1 MPPRPL
7 LPRILILLSV
17 SALLGLLTY
26 GVVHN
31 LKFNANP
38 LDLLPKNLPEVA
50 GLKIYQDSFASQ
62 HDIIVALR
70 PEDPADGEPAAR
82 SLAEALEPLVPTD
95 IRRISWRQ
103 PFFADAPQV
112 STAADPD
119 LDPTLEPFDEPA
131 EVLNPDAG
139 ELIAF
144 VWMNQEHQQMERLI
158 QRLDNGASAQLFDD
172 NLSALENAITAD
184 DLALAGFGYDPLG
197 LLHPPGQDNV
207 RFEDGNSNR
216 IRFATDDGTLRVV
229 LIEAAGKNMYD
240 YKRTSAWAERIRTA
254 VNAWHETSPYKDT
267 IAVEITGRAQ
277 YISEVSLAMVNE
289 MNSSIFITAGI
300 ILALFWCMYRRILPL
315 VYLMVALF
323 ITFVVTLGI
332 GSLLFAELSAM
343 SVGFAAILIGLAVDY
358 GFVIFQESLEGE
370 STCPRDLRRRLF
382 RPIAWAALTTVVVFL
397 GLNLSSLPGAAQLG
411 TMVAIGI
418 TAGATTMLLLFTWLI
433 SRFCRKP
440 PAHAPA
446 IVSDSITGAPWPGRR
461 WIALVTGSIIAI
473 SITVLTINGLP
484 VITKSP
490 EAVRPKSS
498 KIWKGYEEIMER
510 LSDKADSIMVIAAGA
525 DKTVVAERLQWIEQ
539 EVTEMKR
546 EGFAV
551 DKWLLPTA
559 LWPHPERLR
568 ANIANAQTLAAM
580 KDRLNEEAI
589 AASFDETSMRF
600 TNEVLDSWE
609 TFAKA
614 GDQAF
619 PNNAVSQ
626 WITDKV
632 FSFEGNELAA
642 AGSIHL
648 TRGCTD
654 EQAEKIIKRLTVGE
668 RGNVNGIYLASWEHL
683 SPAIGRLIEHD
694 FYYTILPITGVI
706 VLMLWIVFRDARGTL
721 LSLATLFVSGLLH
734 LTFMSLMGAEWNI
747 INIVAIPLLLGAG
760 IDYSIHMQLAI
771 RRSGNARLSQ
781 HNLGSALLLCGVST
795 AVGFGSRAFSSNTG
809 LSTLGLVCAV
819 GILTTML
826 VSVFLLPGW
835 CAIGKKETA

>member
-1 MPPRPL
+1 
-7 LPRILILLSV
+7 V
-17 SALLGLLTY
+17 SARPQAK
-26 GVVHN
+26 VV
-31 LKFNANP
+31 
-38 LDLLPKNLPEVA
+38 
-50 GLKIYQDSFASQ
+50 S
-62 HDIIVALR
+62 
-70 PEDPADGEPAAR
+70 
-82 SLAEALEPLVPTD
+82 
-95 IRRISWRQ
+95 
-103 PFFADAPQV
+103 
-112 STAADPD
+112 PD
-119 LDPTLEPFDEPA
+119 
-131 EVLNPDAG
+131 
-139 ELIAF
+139 
-144 VWMNQEHQQMERLI
+144 R
-158 QRLDNGASAQLFDD
+158 
-172 NLSALENAITAD
+172 
-184 DLALAGFGYDPLG
+184 
-197 LLHPPGQDNV
+197 
-207 RFEDGNSNR
+207 
-216 IRFATDDGTLRVV
+216 
-229 LIEAAGKNMYD
+229 
-240 YKRTSAWAERIRTA
+240 
-254 VNAWHETSPYKDT
+254 
-267 IAVEITGRAQ
+267 
-277 YISEVSLAMVNE
+277 
-289 MNSSIFITAGI
+289 
-300 ILALFWCMYRRILPL
+300 
-315 VYLMVALF
+315 
-323 ITFVVTLGI
+323 
-332 GSLLFAELSAM
+332 
-343 SVGFAAILIGLAVDY
+343 
-358 GFVIFQESLEGE
+358 
-370 STCPRDLRRRLF
+370 
-382 RPIAWAALTTVVVFL
+382 VVVFL

-795 AVGFGSRAFSSNTG
+795 AVGFGSLAFSSNTG

>member
-26 GVVHN
+26 VVVHN

-70 PEDPADGEPAAR
+70 PKNPADGELAAR

-95 IRRISWRQ
+95 IHRISWRQ
-103 PFFADAPQV
+103 PFFADAPGLAE
-112 STAADPD
+112 TEDPT
-119 LDPTLEPFDEPA
+119 LDPTLEPIDESA

-139 ELIAF
+139 ELISF
-144 VWMNQEHQQMERLI
+144 VWMNQHPDKM
-158 QRLDNGASAQLFDD
+158 AQLVEKLSEGSSARLFEE
-172 NLSALENAITAD
+172 NLSALENAMTAD
-184 DLALAGFGYDPLG
+184 DMAKAGFGYDPLG
-197 LLHPPGQDNV
+197 LLHPPEQDNV

-216 IRFATDDGTLRVV
+216 IRFATEDGTLRVV

-240 YKRTSAWAERIRTA
+240 YRRTSAWAERIRTA
-254 VNAWHETSPYKDT
+254 VIAWHENSPYKDS
-267 IAVEITGRAQ
+267 IAVEVTGRAP
-277 YISEVSLAMVNE
+277 YIAEVSLAMVSE
-289 MNSSIFITAGI
+289 MNTSIFVTAGI
-300 ILALFWCMYRRILPL
+300 ILALFWIMYRRILPL

-323 ITFVVTLGI
+323 ITFVLTLGI
-332 GSLLFAELSAM
+332 GGLIFSELSAM

-358 GFVIFQESLEGE
+358 GFVIFQDSIEEE

-446 IVSDSITGAPWPGRR
+446 IVDDGIEGAPWPGRR
-461 WIALVTGSIIAI
+461 GIALVTGTIIAI
-473 SITVLTINGLP
+473 SVTVLTINGLP

-490 EAVRPKSS
+490 DAVRPRSS
-498 KIWKGYEEIMER
+498 KIWKGYEEIMDR
-510 LSDKADSIMVIAAGA
+510 LSSKADSIMVIAAGA
-525 DKTVVAERLQWIEQ
+525 DKTAVAERLQWIEQ
-539 EVTEMKR
+539 EVLRMKQD
-546 EGFAV
+546 GLAV
-551 DKWLLPTA
+551 DNWMLPTA

-568 ANIANAQTLAAM
+568 ANVANARILAGM
-580 KDRLNEEAI
+580 KDRLNDEA
-589 AASFDETSMRF
+589 AAAFFDETSMRF
-600 TNEVLDSWE
+600 TNEVLDSWGK
-609 TFAKA
+609 FADV

-619 PNNAVSQ
+619 PHNAVSQ

-632 FSFEGNELAA
+632 FSFDGNEMAA
-642 AGSIHL
+642 AGSIRL
-648 TRGCTD
+648 TNGCTD
-654 EQAEKIIKRLTVGE
+654 EQAEAIIERLTVGK
-668 RGNVNGIYLASWEHL
+668 NGDVSGVYLANWNHL
-683 SPAIGRLIEHD
+683 SPAIGRLIQHD
-694 FYYTILPITGVI
+694 FYYTILPIAGVI
-706 VLMLWIVFRDARGTL
+706 VLMLWVVFRDTKGTL
-721 LSLATLFVSGLLH
+721 LSIATLGVSGLLH
-734 LTFMSLMGAEWNI
+734 LTFMSLLGAEWNI

-760 IDYSIHMQLAI
+760 LDYSIHMQLAI
-771 RRSGNARLSQ
+771 RRTGNARLSQ
-781 HNLGSALLLCGVST
+781 HNLGRALLLCGVST
-795 AVGFGSRAFSSNTG
+795 AVGFGSLAFSSNTG
-809 LSTLGLVCAV
+809 LSTLGIVCAM

-835 CAIGKKETA
+835 CSIGNRKVS

>member
-17 SALLGLLTY
+17 SVLLGLLTY
-26 GVVHN
+26 AVVHN

-95 IRRISWRQ
+95 IRRVSWRQ
-103 PFFADAPQV
+103 PFSADATEV
-112 STAADPD
+112 SGTDDAT
-119 LDPTLEPFDEPA
+119 LDPTLESIDEPA
-131 EVLNPDAG
+131 EILNPEAG

-144 VWMNQEHQQMERLI
+144 VWMNQEHEQMERLI
-158 QRLDNGASAQLFDD
+158 ERLESGASSQLFED
-172 NLSALENAITAD
+172 NLRSLENAVTAD
-184 DLALAGFGYDPLG
+184 DLAQAGFGYDPLG
-197 LLHPPGQDNV
+197 LLHLPGQDNV
-207 RFEDGNSNR
+207 RFEEGNSNR
-216 IRFATDDGTLRVV
+216 IQFATDDGTLRVV
-229 LIEAAGKNMYD
+229 LIEAAGNNMYD
-240 YKRTSAWAERIRTA
+240 YQRTSAWAERIRTA
-254 VNAWHETSPYKDT
+254 VNAWHKTSPYKDS
-267 IAVEITGRAQ
+267 IAVEVTGRAP
-277 YISEVSLAMVNE
+277 YISEVSLAMVSE
-289 MNSSIFITAGI
+289 MNSSIFVTAGI
-300 ILALFWCMYRRILPL
+300 ILALFWGMYRRILPL

-332 GSLLFAELSAM
+332 GSLLFSELSAL
-343 SVGFAAILIGLAVDY
+343 SVGFSAILIGLAVDY
-358 GFVIFQESLEGE
+358 GFVIFQESLKDKN
-370 STCPRDLRRRLF
+370 TCSRDLRRRMF
-382 RPIAWAALTTVVVFL
+382 HPIVWAALTTVVVFL
-397 GLNLSSLPGAAQLG
+397 SLNLSCLPGAAQLG

-418 TAGATTMLLLFTWLI
+418 TVGATTMLLLFTWLI
-433 SRFCRKP
+433 CRFCRRP
-440 PAHAPA
+440 PADAPA
-446 IVSDSITGAPWPGRR
+446 IGSESITDAPWPGRR
-461 WIALVTGSIIAI
+461 WIALVTGTFIVL

-484 VITKSP
+484 AISKSP

-498 KIWKGYEEIMER
+498 KIWKGYQEVIER
-510 LSDKADSIMVIAAGA
+510 LSDQADSIMVIAAGA
-525 DKTVVAERLQWIEQ
+525 DQTVVAERLHWIER

-559 LWPHPERLR
+559 LWPHPERLS
-568 ANIANAQTLAAM
+568 ANIANAQTLSAM

-600 TNEVLDSWE
+600 TNEVLDSWA

-619 PNNAVSQ
+619 PTNAVSQ

-632 FSFEGNELAA
+632 FSFEGSELAA

-648 TRGCTD
+648 TKGCTD
-654 EQAEKIIKRLTVGE
+654 DQAEKIIKRLTAGDL
-668 RGNVNGIYLASWEHL
+668 GNVNGIYLASWEHL

-694 FYYTILPITGVI
+694 FYHTILPITGVI
-706 VLMLWIVFRDARGTL
+706 VLMLWMVYRDVRGAL
-721 LSLATLFVSGLLH
+721 LSLTTLLVSGLLH
-734 LTFMSLMGAEWNI
+734 LTFMSLLGAEWNI

-771 RRSGNARLSQ
+771 RRSGNARMAQ
-781 HNLGSALLLCGVST
+781 HNLGRALLLCGVST
-795 AVGFGSRAFSSNTG
+795 AVGFGSLIFSSNTG

-835 CAIGKKETA
+835 CAIALKKDA